1 MPHTCLI
8 NRRSSLSLW
17 KIEEGMGAT
26 PQTLLNLVLEEGR
39 WKGAGR
45 WTKGQFLNIIIDNID
60 FYSWHL

>member
-1 MPHTCLI
+1 
-8 NRRSSLSLW
+8 
-17 KIEEGMGAT
+17 MGAT